1 MPSIVIRHSMQMP
14 MPQSGARGA
23 PCTDIRQGS
32 WAIMAAAATLV
43 PGVTRMRLPLIVM
56 GTCRSLTRNPF
67 GRRSQNAGQTKNAK
81 EIRKNVSKIAYNFV
95 YQECREIKTL
105 FALQVSS
112 KEFSLAH
119 QFPSRLAVA
128 FLSSLF
134 LAPLPAIC
142 APVGNAAPNPVKAL
156 IERYAADSRTL
167 RSLYTDPLSP
177 ATRERMAR
185 FDAGTRKKLEAI
197 DFDVLD
203 QEGKADYLLMA
214 NHLTRQEH
222 ARSLADEN
230 WKKTEPLLPCAPTIF
245 ALESGMLHME
255 RPNGETAAGQLTALS
270 AAVAAEQ
277 KRLEAAIGKDNS
289 QANRI
294 VAWRAANEVNELR
307 RQLAHWFKFYDG
319 YDPEFTWWAA
329 LPYKQADAAMKEYA
343 DFLRVKVAGI
353 APGDETTVIG
363 TPVGRAALLADLQDE
378 MIPYTPE
385 ELIAMAKLRMAW
397 CKQQMIVASRQ
408 LGYGDDWQKALEKVK
423 ESYVPPGEQPQLI
436 RKLAIEG
443 EDFAEKNNL
452 VTVPPLAAE
461 TWRMEMMTPKRQ
473 LENPY
478 FTGGDT
484 ISVSYPTDTMTF
496 AQRMMSMRGNNP
508 SFSRAT
514 VFHELIPGHWLQEFM
529 SDRYRPYRRVFNTG
543 FWIEGNAFYWEMVY
557 WNRGWDATPEERIGA
572 LFWRMHRC
580 ARIIFSLGFQLGDM
594 TPEQAVNLLVDD
606 GLERNNAIAEVRRS
620 VDGSYDPLYQCAY
633 MIGALQFMALH
644 HELVDSGKM
653 TDRQYNDA
661 ILHENG
667 MPVAMLRAILTGQK
681 LTRDYKTSWRF
692 LDEVPV
698 PAG

>member
-1 MPSIVIRHSMQMP
+1 MPGNRRMQKENFEKCF
-14 MPQSGARGA
+14 QYCVQFCISRTAGKENSFRA
-23 PCTDIRQGS
+23 PT
-32 WAIMAAAATLV
+32 
-43 PGVTRMRLPLIVM
+43 
-56 GTCRSLTRNPF
+56 
-67 GRRSQNAGQTKNAK
+67 
-81 EIRKNVSKIAYNFV
+81 
-95 YQECREIKTL
+95 
-105 FALQVSS
+105 SS
-112 KEFSLAH
+112 KEFSLVS
-119 QFPSRLAVA
+119 QLPSRLAAA
-128 FLSSLF
+128 FLSAVF
-134 LAPLPAIC
+134 LAPLPVMC
-142 APVGNAAPNPVKAL
+142 APLGSAPPNPVKAL
-156 IERYAADSRTL
+156 IERYAADSKTL
-167 RSLYTDPLSP
+167 RSVYTDRLSP
-177 ATRERMAR
+177 ATRERLAR
-185 FDAGTRKKLEAI
+185 HDVDTQKQLEAI
-197 DFDVLD
+197 DFDALD

-214 NHLTRQEH
+214 NHLTRNEH
-222 ARSLADEN
+222 ARALAEEN
-230 WKKTEPLLPCAPTIF
+230 WKKTEPLLPFAPTIF
-245 ALESGMLHME
+245 ALENSRLRME
-255 RPNGETAAGQLTALS
+255 RPNGETVAGQLTAMT
-270 AAVAAEQ
+270 AAITAEQ
-277 KRLEAAIGKDNS
+277 KQLESAPGKDNS
-289 QANRI
+289 EANRI
-294 VAWRAANEVNELR
+294 AAWRAANELNSLR
-307 RQLAHWFKFYDG
+307 RQLAHWFRFYDG

-329 LPYKQADAAMKEYA
+329 LPYKNADAAMKNYA
-343 DFLRVKVAGI
+343 DFLQAKVAGI

-363 TPVGRAALLADLQDE
+363 TPVGRAALMADLQDE

-385 ELIAMAKLRMAW
+385 ELIAMAKTRMAW
-397 CKQQMIVASRQ
+397 CKQQMILASRQ
-408 LGYGDDWQKALEKVK
+408 MGYGDDWQKALEKVK

-443 EDFAEKNNL
+443 EEFAEKNNL
-452 VTVPPLAAE
+452 VTVPPLAGE

-529 SDRYRPYRRVFNTG
+529 SDRYRPYRSIFNTG

-557 WNRGWDATPEERIGA
+557 WNHGWDATPEERIGA

-580 ARIIFSLGFQLGDM
+580 ARIIFSLSFQLGDM

-633 MIGALQFMALH
+633 MLGALQFMALH

-667 MPVAMLRAILTGQK
+667 MPVAMLRAILTNRK

-692 LDEVPV
+692 LDEVPP
-698 PAG
+698 PAR